1 MKKVFKQIISSMKVD
16 DQNQV
21 TTPEDL
27 IEDQHGKRSISPSI
41 KKNEEVVNKEFAQSY
56 DFISEKVFIGKQ
68 EGLLCYLTSMVD
80 PQTVSETIR
89 PALADAYQVKRD
101 ISKATDFDQFQ
112 KEYFS
117 SNDTVSLQYNHEV
130 LWYILSGYTILLVDG
145 VSKGL
150 AISTITNESRG
161 VEQSKTQTII
171 RGPQDS
177 FTEAKSTN
185 VSLIRRRIKNPHL
198 KVENFTVGK
207 DTQTAVCV
215 AYLDHVA
222 SKEIVDEVKKRV
234 QEIKG
239 SAVFDSGNIEEFI
252 SDRVITPFPML
263 YHTDRPDTVAAD
275 IVEGKVAVIVDG
287 TPFVLLAP
295 VVFTDFFQVSEDYY
309 QGFMMASMLRMLRYL
324 AFLIAL
330 LLPSMYI
337 GLTTYHHQL
346 IPTGLIV
353 SIQAQ
358 REGVPFPAVVELLL
372 MEVTFEILREAG
384 VRMPR
389 VVGQTV
395 SIVGALVIGQAAV
408 EAGIVSHFLVII
420 VALTAMA
427 GFVSP
432 VYSFA
437 NATRLLRFMLIL
449 MTAALGLFGT
459 LTGFLLIIA
468 HLASLRSFGVPY
480 LAPMGPFILE
490 DQKDVFVRLPIQLMK
505 RRPNY
510 LHPKADVKEPQ
521 PQPLPSQNQKEEQS

>member
-16 DQNQV
+16 DTNNK

-27 IEDQHGKRSISPSI
+27 VEDHNGFIPISASL
-41 KKNEEVVNKEFAQSY
+41 KKSENEFNQTFDKNY
-56 DFISEKVFIGKQ
+56 DFYLEKIFVGKQ
-68 EGLLCYLTSMVD
+68 QGLLLYLTSMVD
-80 PQTVSETIR
+80 LTTVAETIR
-89 PALADAYQVKRD
+89 TALANAYREKKDV
-101 ISKATDFDQFQ
+101 STSTDFVNFG

-117 SNDTVSLQYNHEV
+117 SNDTVTIQYNHEV
-130 LWYILSGYTILLVDG
+130 SWYVLSGYTVILVDG
-145 VSKGL
+145 QSQGI
-150 AISTITNESRG
+150 AISTVTTENRAIA
-161 VEQSKTQTII
+161 QSKTQTII

-177 FTEAKSTN
+177 FTEAKGTN

-198 KVENFTVGK
+198 KFEQFTVGK
-207 DTQTAVCV
+207 DTQTSVCL
-215 AYLDHVA
+215 AYLDNVA
-222 SKEIVDEVKKRV
+222 SEDIVVEARKRVKEIKS
-234 QEIKG
+234 
-239 SAVFDSGNIEEFI
+239 SAIFDSGNIEEFI

-263 YHTDRPDTVAAD
+263 YHTDRPDTVSSN
-275 IVEGKVAVIVDG
+275 IIEGKVAIIVDG
-287 TPFVLLAP
+287 SPYVLLAP

-309 QGFMMASMLRMLRYL
+309 QGFMMASMLRLLRYL
-324 AFLIAL
+324 AFLLAL
-330 LLPSMYI
+330 LLPSIYI
-337 GLTTYHHQL
+337 GLTTFHHQL

-358 REGVPFPAVVELLL
+358 REGVPFPAVVELLI

-437 NATRLLRFMLIL
+437 NATRLLRFALIFF
-449 MTAALGLFGT
+449 TAALGLFGT
-459 LTGFLLIIA
+459 LTGFLMIIA
-468 HLASLRSFGVPY
+468 HLASIRSFGVPY

-510 LHPKADVKEPQ
+510 LHPKKDVKEANKS
-521 PQPLPSQNQKEEQS
+521 LPSQKKEEST